1 MLVSTKGRYAIRV
14 MIDLAEHANGQRIP
28 LKEIARRQGISQK
41 YMEGI
46 MAILSK
52 AGMVDGLHGKGGGYR
67 LNQPASSYRVS
78 DILLLTEGTLSAVAC
93 LAPGSRPCPR
103 AATCRTLSM
112 WKGLDDLILRYF
124 EGITVADLAHE
135 YDVGDYVI

>member
-1 MLVSTKGRYAIRV
+1 MLISTKGRYAIRV

-28 LKEIARRQGISQK
+28 LKEIAQRQGISQK

-52 AGMVDGLHGKGGGYR
+52 AGMVDSLHGKGGGYR

-93 LAPGSRPCPR
+93 LAPGSRPCQR

-124 EGITVADLAHE
+124 EGITIADLAQE
-135 YDVGDYVI
+135 CDVGDYVI